1 MLIPEIIVTGVN
13 LYKSIMLSNS
23 ERTISVIRKA
33 MEKHGFEG
41 NPEEYTLAQFLPDGG
56 KLIIILFLACK

>member
-1 MLIPEIIVTGVN
+1 
-13 LYKSIMLSNS
+13 MLSNS

-41 NPEEYTLAQFLPDGG
+41 NPEDYTLAQFLPDGG
-56 KLIIILFLACK
+56 RLTLHLCHIMLQYGLLRDVGKIL

>member
-1 MLIPEIIVTGVN
+1 MILFKPGVN

-23 ERTISVIRKA
+23 ERTVSVIRKA

-41 NPEEYTLAQFLPDGG
+41 NPEDYTLAQFLPDGG
-56 KLIIILFLACK
+56 KLMSSECETRE

>member
-1 MLIPEIIVTGVN
+1 MN

-23 ERTISVIRKA
+23 ERTVSVIRKA

-41 NPEEYTLAQFLPDGG
+41 NPEDYTLAQFLPDGG
-56 KLIIILFLACK
+56 KLIIFSCLGL